1 MHSIYCRAAVEV
13 ANSISSRAVEI
24 ARSISCRA
32 IEVASSSFKSLRRG
46 CGRRDPHLHRAV
58 AIFIF
63 FEPLRSSSS
72 RRRNFHLLRAIA
84 LIFIAPSRFSSFSS
98 HCAHLH
104 RAVAIF
110 IFFEPSR

>member
-1 MHSIYCRAAVEV
+1 LRAPFLVAPSRLRAPVSSRSVAGAAVV
-13 ANSISSRAVEI
+13 I
-24 ARSISCRA
+24 
-32 IEVASSSFKSLRRG
+32 L
-46 CGRRDPHLHRAV
+46 
-58 AIFIF
+58 IFIALSRFSSF

-72 RRRNFHLLRAIA
+72 RRRDFHLLRAIA